1 MTQRNARSSR
11 SGARAPDSCGRLLK
25 SN

>member
-1 MTQRNARSSR
+1 MLARQDQ
-11 SGARAPDSCGRLLK
+11 ARAHDSCGRLLK